1 MNPSVSTFAAISGAF
16 MTFAFGGWDQ
26 LLSLLAVAMAV
37 DYITGL
43 AAAVRTGKGLNSNI
57 GFWGLAR
64 KGLMLTVVLLAH
76 RIDLLM
82 GTDLI
87 KGGAIYFYLVN
98 ELISITENY
107 ARIGLPLP
115 DKLRQAIAVLK
126 NRKICLIGNGLNHN
140 RTWRTRKPK
149 NKQQKLFR
157 TNGQTKV
164 NRPIKC
170 LGRNQKQMKAAQ
182 IRLSFKRTFPSI
194 LSQ

>member
-1 MNPSVSTFAAISGAF
+1 VSPSVSTFAAISGAF

-43 AAAVRTGKGLNSNI
+43 AAALRTGKGLNSNV

-64 KGLMLTVVLLAH
+64 KGLMLTVILLAH

-82 GTDLI
+82 GTDII

-126 NRKICLIGNGLNHN
+126 KQEGLSDREWAQPQPDVENKETKEEQLTEVVQEKQTNQTDQTDNRSQEKS
-140 RTWRTRKPK
+140 
-149 NKQQKLFR
+149 
-157 TNGQTKV
+157 
-164 NRPIKC
+164 
-170 LGRNQKQMKAAQ
+170 KANE
-182 IRLSFKRTFPSI
+182 SSPN
-194 LSQ
+194 

>member
-1 MNPSVSTFAAISGAF
+1 MSLSVNTFAAVSGAIV
-16 MTFAFGGWDQ
+16 TFAFGGWDQ

-43 AAAVRTGKGLNSNI
+43 AAAVRTGTGLNSNI

-82 GTDLI
+82 GTDII

-107 ARIGLPLP
+107 AKIGLPLP
-115 DKLRQAIAVLK
+115 GKLRQAIAVLK
-126 NRKICLIGNGLNHN
+126 KQEGQEYLMDREWPQPQQSPVSMKQQTETGQTSQNESAKQTDDGSQEKSEPKGNG
-140 RTWRTRKPK
+140 
-149 NKQQKLFR
+149 
-157 TNGQTKV
+157 
-164 NRPIKC
+164 
-170 LGRNQKQMKAAQ
+170 
-182 IRLSFKRTFPSI
+182 SD
-194 LSQ
+194 

>member
-1 MNPSVSTFAAISGAF
+1 MSPSVSTFTAISGAF

-43 AAAVRTGKGLNSNI
+43 AAAVRSGKGLNSNV

-64 KGLMLTVVLLAH
+64 KGLMLTVILLAH
-76 RIDLLM
+76 RIDLIM
-82 GTDLI
+82 GTDII

-126 NRKICLIGNGLNHN
+126 KQEDLSDREWPLPQPNVGNKDTNEQATEVDPEKQTN
-140 RTWRTRKPK
+140 QIEQTDNKPQEK
-149 NKQQKLFR
+149 
-157 TNGQTKV
+157 TKA
-164 NRPIKC
+164 NEGSPD
-170 LGRNQKQMKAAQ
+170 
-182 IRLSFKRTFPSI
+182 
-194 LSQ
+194 

>member
-43 AAAVRTGKGLNSNI
+43 AAAVRTGKGLNSNV

-64 KGLMLTVVLLAH
+64 KGLMLTVILLAH
-76 RIDLLM
+76 RIDMLM
-82 GTDLI
+82 GTDVI

-126 NRKICLIGNGLNHN
+126 
-140 RTWRTRKPK
+140 
-149 NKQQKLFR
+149 KQESLSDREWPQPQPSLEDQE
-157 TNGQTKV
+157 TNDQATEVVTDKQTD
-164 NRPIKC
+164 
-170 LGRNQKQMKAAQ
+170 
-182 IRLSFKRTFPSI
+182 PSEQTDNTPQEK
-194 LSQ
+194 SKGE

>member
-1 MNPSVSTFAAISGAF
+1 MREEVSNVNPSVSTFAAISGAI

-43 AAAVRTGKGLNSNI
+43 AAAVRSGDGLNSNI

-64 KGLMLTVVLLAH
+64 KGLMLTVILLAH
-76 RIDLLM
+76 RIDMLM
-82 GTDLI
+82 GTDII

-115 DKLRQAIAVLK
+115 NKLRQAIAVLK
-126 NRKICLIGNGLNHN
+126 KQEDLSDREWPQPQPDAENKKTEEQPSGADKEKQSDPTEQGND
-140 RTWRTRKPK
+140 
-149 NKQQKLFR
+149 KL
-157 TNGQTKV
+157 Q
-164 NRPIKC
+164 
-170 LGRNQKQMKAAQ
+170 
-182 IRLSFKRTFPSI
+182 
-194 LSQ
+194 

>member
-126 NRKICLIGNGLNHN
+126 
-140 RTWRTRKPK
+140 
-149 NKQQKLFR
+149 KQEDLSDREWPQPQPNLENQETKEQATEVVPDKR
-157 TNGQTKV
+157 TNQSE
-164 NRPIKC
+164 PSD
-170 LGRNQKQMKAAQ
+170 QMSREK
-182 IRLSFKRTFPSI
+182 SKTNESSPD
-194 LSQ
+194 

>member
-1 MNPSVSTFAAISGAF
+1 

-126 NRKICLIGNGLNHN
+126 
-140 RTWRTRKPK
+140 
-149 NKQQKLFR
+149 KQEDLSDREWPQPQPNLENQETKEQATEVVPDKR
-157 TNGQTKV
+157 TNQSE
-164 NRPIKC
+164 PSD
-170 LGRNQKQMKAAQ
+170 QMSREK
-182 IRLSFKRTFPSI
+182 SKTNESSPD
-194 LSQ
+194 

>member
-1 MNPSVSTFAAISGAF
+1 MNLSVNTFAAISGAF
-16 MTFAFGGWDQ
+16 VTFAFGGWDQ

-43 AAAVRTGKGLNSNI
+43 AAAVRTGTGLNSNI

-64 KGLMLTVVLLAH
+64 KGLMLTVILLAH

-82 GTDLI
+82 GTDII

-115 DKLRQAIAVLK
+115 NKLRQAIAVL
-126 NRKICLIGNGLNHN
+126 RRQEDQGYLTD
-140 RTWRTRKPK
+140 REWSKPQQSPEDM
-149 NKQQKLFR
+149 KQQGE
-157 TNGQTKV
+157 TEQTSQHESMKKTDDGSQEETDPKV
-164 NRPIKC
+164 K
-170 LGRNQKQMKAAQ
+170 
-182 IRLSFKRTFPSI
+182 SSD
-194 LSQ
+194 